1 VVPGVT
7 MAGARD
13 ESEPAKKKQK
23 TGSKVCNGIYVLF
36 YHYFMIPPCRY
47 RKKPIFCQQ
56 IKH

>member
-36 YHYFMIPPCRY
+36 YHYFVIPPCRY
-47 RKKPIFCQQ
+47 RKKPIFR
-56 IKH
+56 